1 MKKISKKEFPDI
13 MIRGLVNPV
22 WQKFRIIC
30 KEEGLPSANYGVHR
44 LIKHAVA
51 EYEVEHGE
59 VIWNSK
65 K

>member
-13 MIRGLVNPV
+13 MTRGLKNAV
-22 WQKFRIIC
+22 WQKFRRIC
-30 KEEGLPSANYGVHR
+30 GMDGNSANDGVKH
-44 LIKHAVA
+44 LIYNAVK
-51 EYEVEHGE
+51 EYEAEHGE